1 MLYQAEASSFK
12 ELPQSEIAEV
22 RCMTALPEAL
32 TYPAIQP
39 LLFHMAIKSCLR
51 YEIFDGCNPDDSRA
65 VLKQLPEWFGLP
77 DALEDYVQ
85 KSREMKTVG
94 CYFKNYMVGFL
105 SLKKTSPKAMEVYV
119 MGILPQLHRMGI
131 GTRLMRMAE
140 QEAEKAAMQYLQVK
154 TLSPK
159 VQDPDYLKTYAFYER
174 MGFCP
179 LEVLP
184 LWDEWNPCQLM
195 VKYIAMKQQPALC
208 KP

>member
-1 MLYQAEASSFK
+1 MVWTSGRFGGLCTEKQGDEN
-12 ELPQSEIAEV
+12 
-22 RCMTALPEAL
+22 RR
-32 TYPAIQP
+32 
-39 LLFHMAIKSCLR
+39 LLFQELHGWLSVTEKDQSKGDGGLCYGHSSAAASYGNR
-51 YEIFDGCNPDDSRA
+51 YEA
-65 VLKQLPEWFGLP
+65 
-77 DALEDYVQ
+77 DA
-85 KSREMKTVG
+85 
-94 CYFKNYMVGFL
+94 
-105 SLKKTSPKAMEVYV
+105 
-119 MGILPQLHRMGI
+119 
-131 GTRLMRMAE
+131 MAE